1 LITKKDVE
9 HVANLARIKL
19 SEEDTEKFTK
29 QLGDIIKYVDQLNEV
44 DTTGV
49 EPMAHPYPLYNV
61 AREDVVSYKA
71 TKEELL
77 KNAPEEENS
86 FFKVPKIN

>member
-1 LITKKDVE
+1 MITKKDVE

-19 SEEDTEKFTK
+19 SDEETEKFTK

-44 DTTGV
+44 DTTGI
-49 EPMAHPYPLYNV
+49 EPMAHPYPLVNV
-61 AREDVVSYKA
+61 VREDLAEHKI

-77 KNAPEEENS
+77 KNAPEEENF